1 MTGRMRYHSA
11 EVDDIARY
19 IADDQWVMEQK
30 LDGVRCAVTVT
41 ETGVQF
47 STKSGA
53 KHHPAIAA
61 ELAPMIGLQV
71 DGELMQTGELWL
83 FDITAV
89 SGHDLIDV
97 PYTER
102 RELLDQLDG
111 LFDHVHVL
119 PSANG
124 KIAKTVLWA
133 SVQASN
139 GEGVIVKKVDG
150 RYRNAS
156 GRTRDVLKIKVTRTV
171 DCVVTGFGSGTDS
184 CILSLVRDGQLVE
197 VGKVS
202 LIGKPTVEIGDRV
215 EVRFL
220 YVIDGDTPRLYQAR
234 LIRMRPD
241 KTADQCDWAQL
252 DGARTSK
259 IVVA

>member
-1 MTGRMRYHSA
+1 MTGKMRYFSA
-11 EVDDIARY
+11 EVDEVARY
-19 IADDQWVMEQK
+19 ITDDAWVMEQK

-41 ETGVQF
+41 ATGVEF

-53 KHHPAIAA
+53 KHHGAIAD
-61 ELAPMIGLQV
+61 ELAAMVGLQV

-89 SGHDLIDV
+89 AGHDLTGVAFTD
-97 PYTER
+97 R

-111 LFDHVHVL
+111 LFDNVHVL
-119 PSANG
+119 PSARG
-124 KIAKTVLWA
+124 FVAKSVLWA
-133 SVQASN
+133 SVQESN
-139 GEGVIVKKVDG
+139 GEGVIVKRLDG

-184 CILSLVRDGQLVE
+184 CVLSLVRDGDLVE

-202 LIGKPTVEIGDRV
+202 LIGKPEVAIGDRV
-215 EVRFL
+215 EIRFL
-220 YVIDGDTPRLYQAR
+220 YVIDGDSPRLYQGR
-234 LIRMRPD
+234 LVRMRPD
-241 KTADQCDWAQL
+241 KTAAECDWAQL

-259 IVVA
+259 LVVA